1 MALELTVI
9 NPSGNPSR
17 VALDASPFTIGR
29 QSDNQLIL
37 RDSRVSRRH
46 AQIVTTPNGIFIE
59 DLESLHGVRLNGT
72 KVDKAKLNPGDTVD
86 FGLEDGY
93 RLVLTEKN
101 EAEIRKLLG
110 RLPSASAGT
119 QRTGELSKLRALTE
133 VARSL
138 EHSLSTE
145 DVLATVIE
153 AALTI
158 TNMERG
164 FLILESGTAP
174 AKTFAVAVGRDQAG
188 RTLTPK
194 DLPVPTALIQ
204 RALKER
210 KELLSFHFD
219 PLADWSGR
227 FNDSLDGL
235 DLRSVLCVPIIRL
248 RGGPAAA
255 GETMAATLDD
265 TIGVLYMDSRLNQA
279 STEEGNRE
287 FLQTLALEAS
297 SILENARLLEEER
310 QRHRLEQE
318 LSLARTIQESLLP
331 KHLPKGGFLDVTGS
345 SIPTHQVGGD
355 FFDVIPRPDGGYL
368 ATVADVSGKGVAA
381 ALLASLL
388 QGVIMEAA
396 AAGTPLE
403 AWLPRLNK
411 FLLERTEGEKYCT
424 IFACEVSA
432 TGLLRYANAGHSR
445 PFLVKPR
452 QGLGPEI
459 AILESN
465 GFPVGMLEQATFDV
479 DQIQLQSGD
488 TIVLFSDGVE
498 EAHRPPVAK
507 APKEF
512 FGRERIAATLA
523 ANSSAPVETMQSAL
537 RSAVSTFLGPTTPH
551 DDATLL
557 FLRYR

>member
-17 VALDASPFTIGR
+17 VVLDAFPFTIGR

-46 AQIVTTPNGIFIE
+46 AQILNTPTGLFIE
-59 DLESLHGVRLNGT
+59 DLESLHGVRHNGV
-72 KVDKAKLNPGDTVD
+72 KVTKAKLNPGDTVD

-110 RLPSASAGT
+110 RMPSAAAGA

-164 FLILESGTAP
+164 FLILESANL
-174 AKTFAVAVGRDQAG
+174 FAVAVGRDQAG
-188 RTLTPK
+188 RALTPK
-194 DLPVPTALIQ
+194 DLPVPTTLIQ

-235 DLRSVLCVPIIRL
+235 DLRSVLCVPLIRL
-248 RGGPAAA
+248 RGGAANA

-287 FLQTLALEAS
+287 LLQTLALEAS

-331 KHLPKGGFLDVTGS
+331 RHLPKGGFLEVTGS

-355 FFDVIPRPDGGYL
+355 FFDVIPRPGDGYL

-424 IFACEVSA
+424 IFACEVSPN
-432 TGLLRYANAGHSR
+432 GQFRYANAGHSR
-445 PFLVKPR
+445 PFLVRPR
-452 QGLGPEI
+452 HGIGPEI
-459 AILESN
+459 HVLESN
-465 GFPVGMLEQATFDV
+465 GFPVGMLEQATYDV
-479 DQIQLQSGD
+479 DELQLQPGD

-498 EAHRPPVAK
+498 EAHRVPESKTAK
-507 APKEF
+507 KEF
-512 FGRERIAATLA
+512 FGRERIASSLA
-523 ANSSAPVETMQSAL
+523 ANASAPVEAMQSAL
-537 RSAVSTFLGPTTPH
+537 RQAVSNFLGSTAPH

>member
-1 MALELTVI
+1 M

-17 VALDASPFTIGR
+17 VALDTFPFSIGR

-46 AQIVTTPNGIFIE
+46 AQIVNTPSGLFIE
-59 DLESLHGVRLNGT
+59 DLESLHGIRHNGT
-72 KVDKAKLNPGDTVD
+72 KVAKAKLNAGDTID

-93 RLVLTEKN
+93 RLVLTEKS

-110 RLPSASAGT
+110 RLPSASATT
-119 QRTGELSKLRALTE
+119 QRTSELSKLRALTE

-158 TNMERG
+158 THMERG
-164 FLILESGTAP
+164 FLILESGP
-174 AKTFAVAVGRDQAG
+174 DQQLAVTVGRDQAG
-188 RTLTPK
+188 RALTPA
-194 DLPVPTALIQ
+194 DLPVPTNLIR
-204 RALKER
+204 RALRER

-235 DLRSVLCVPIIRL
+235 DLRSVLCIPLIRL
-248 RGGPAAA
+248 RGGTNAA

-331 KHLPKGGFLDVTGS
+331 RHLPQGGFLEVAGS

-396 AAGTPLE
+396 ASGTPLE

-424 IFACEVSA
+424 IFACEISPQ
-432 TGLLRYANAGHSR
+432 GHLRYANAGHSR
-445 PFLVKPR
+445 PFLVR
-452 QGLGPEI
+452 SRAGTGPEI
-459 AILESN
+459 QVLETN
-465 GFPVGMLEQATFDV
+465 GFPVGMLEQATYGV
-479 DQIQLQSGD
+479 DEFPLRPGD

-498 EAHRPPVAK
+498 EAHKPPVAPLT
-507 APKEF
+507 AKEF
-512 FGRERIAATLA
+512 FGRERIASVLA
-523 ANSSAPVETMQSAL
+523 AQASAPVAAMQSAM
-537 RSAVSTFLGPTTPH
+537 RASVADFLGAAAPH

>member
-1 MALELTVI
+1 MALEITVI

-17 VALDASPFTIGR
+17 VTLDVSPFTIGR

-46 AQIVTTPNGIFIE
+46 AQIVTTPSGVFVE
-59 DLESLHGVRLNGT
+59 DLESLHGVRVNGV
-72 KVDKAKLNPGDTVD
+72 KVAKSSLNPGDTID
-86 FGLEDGY
+86 FGLDDGY

-101 EAEIRKLLG
+101 EAELRKLLG
-110 RLPSASAGT
+110 RLPTAATET

-138 EHSLSTE
+138 EHALSTE

-153 AALTI
+153 AALTV
-158 TNMERG
+158 TAMERG
-164 FLILESGTAP
+164 FLILESGNAFEV
-174 AKTFAVAVGRDQAG
+174 KLGRDKAG
-188 RTLTPK
+188 RALNPNE
-194 DLPVPTALIQ
+194 LPVPTTLIR

-235 DLRSVLCVPIIRL
+235 DLRSVLCIPLIRL
-248 RGGPAAA
+248 RGGAGAA

-287 FLQTLALEAS
+287 LLQTLALEAS

-331 KHLPKGGFLDVTGS
+331 KHLPQGGFLNATGS

-355 FFDVIPRPDGGYL
+355 FFDVIARPDGGYL

-424 IFACEVSA
+424 IFACEVGP
-432 TGLLRYANAGHSR
+432 TGRLRYANAGHSR
-445 PFLVKPR
+445 PFLVRPR
-452 QGLGPEI
+452 NGAGPEI
-459 AILESN
+459 QVLESN
-465 GFPVGMLEQATFDV
+465 GFAVGMLEQATFGV
-479 DQIQLQSGD
+479 DEIQLQRGD

-498 EAHRPPVAK
+498 EARR

-512 FGRERIAATLA
+512 FGRERIASTLA
-523 ANSSAPVETMQSAL
+523 AHAFAPVETMQSAL
-537 RSAVSTFLGPTTPH
+537 RSAVGDFLGAAAPH

-557 FLRYR
+557 FLRFV

>member
-1 MALELTVI
+1 LAFELTVI
-9 NPSGNPSR
+9 NPSGNSSR
-17 VALDASPFTIGR
+17 IALDTFPFTIGR
-29 QSDNQLIL
+29 HSDNQLIL

-46 AQIVTTPNGIFIE
+46 AQIVSTGNLVRIE
-59 DLESLHGVRLNGT
+59 DLESLHGVRVNGV
-72 KVDKAKLNPGDTVD
+72 KVNAADLYPGDTID

-93 RLVLTEKN
+93 QLIFSEKS

-110 RLPSASAGT
+110 RLPGAEV
-119 QRTGELSKLRALTE
+119 QRTGELAKLRALTE

-138 EHSLSTE
+138 EHALSIE
-145 DVLATVIE
+145 EVLATVIE
-153 AALTI
+153 AALTV
-158 TNMERG
+158 TGMERG
-164 FLILESGTAP
+164 FLLLERDRNL
-174 AKTFAVAVGRDQAG
+174 VVEIGRDKAG
-188 RTLTPK
+188 RALKPQ
-194 DLPVPTALIQ
+194 DLPVPATLIR
-204 RALKER
+204 RALNER

-235 DLRSVLCVPIIRL
+235 DLRSVLCVPLIRL
-248 RGGPAAA
+248 RGGAGAA

-265 TIGVLYMDSRLNQA
+265 TIGVLYMDSRVNVA

-287 FLQTLALEAS
+287 LLQTLALEAS

-318 LSLARTIQESLLP
+318 LALARTIQEGLLP
-331 KHLPKGGFLDVTGS
+331 RHLPKGQFLEVTGS

-396 AAGTPLE
+396 ASGTPLE
-403 AWLPRLNK
+403 AWLPRLNR

-432 TGLLRYANAGHSR
+432 TGFMRFANAGHSR
-445 PFLVKPR
+445 PFLVRPR
-452 QGLGPEI
+452 AGRGP
-459 AILESN
+459 AIEVLESN
-465 GFPVGMLEQATFDV
+465 GFPVGMLEQATFDI
-479 DQIQLQSGD
+479 DQIQLAPGD
-488 TIVLFSDGVE
+488 TLVLFSDGVE
-498 EAHRPPVAK
+498 EARRPPR
-507 APKEF
+507 EF

-523 ANSSAPVETMQSAL
+523 ANASQTVEAMQAAL
-537 RSAVSTFLGPTTPH
+537 RTAVKEFLGPAEPH

-557 FLRYR
+557 LLRFR